1 MLNLIIDE
9 KRLIMV
15 LLSPRANAE
24 GKTNINPW
32 GIPNR
37 SKETAN
43 GTGNNSR
50 AIKFNKRINGS
61 RKKCQKW
68 DICGHK

>member
-15 LLSPRANAE
+15 LLSPR

-32 GIPNR
+32 GILNR

-68 DICGHK
+68 DVCGHK